1 MSRSRS
7 SQRARLL
14 FGLTG
19 LLGAAGCVE
28 SSAPRFT
35 VGWDLVYVD
44 VNDRG
49 AFVSCRDAGTPTVEL
64 TMINTATQQHHV
76 NTFNC
81 ESLGGDS
88 EPLPGGRYSVKIA
101 LKNDK
106 GVEMSSLISDTDW
119 TLVRDSL
126 TNLGVI
132 TFPIQSFQLSW
143 TLARGQQ
150 SLSCQEASAKT
161 VNIITRRNSDPEV
174 VYAFPCEQHSGATTA
189 IAVPGTYSV
198 RVQLVGN
205 SGAVLWDADPMTIP
219 VDDQARAVLPSV
231 VFAL

>member
-1 MSRSRS
+1 MSRS
-7 SQRARLL
+7 SQRAHLL

-35 VGWDLVYVD
+35 VGWDLVDID

-49 AFVSCRDAGTPTVEL
+49 AHITCKEAGTPTVEL
-64 TMINTATQQHHV
+64 TMVNNRTQETHKQ
-76 NTFNC
+76 TFPC
-81 ESLGGDS
+81 EAMGADS
-88 EPLPGGRYSVKIA
+88 DPLPGGHYAVKIA

-106 GVEMSSLISDTDW
+106 GVEMSNQFGPDW

-126 TNLGVI
+126 TDLGVV
-132 TFPIQSFQLSW
+132 TFPIQSFLLHW

-150 SLSCQEASAKT
+150 SLSCQEANAKT
-161 VNIITRRNSDPEV
+161 VNIITRRNSESEV
-174 VYAFPCEQHSGATTA
+174 IYAFPCEAGSGATTA

-198 RVQLVGN
+198 RVQLV
-205 SGAVLWDADPMTIP
+205 SSTGAVLYDTDPMTIP
-219 VDDQARAVLPSV
+219 VDDQARAVLMPI
-231 VFAL
+231 VFTL